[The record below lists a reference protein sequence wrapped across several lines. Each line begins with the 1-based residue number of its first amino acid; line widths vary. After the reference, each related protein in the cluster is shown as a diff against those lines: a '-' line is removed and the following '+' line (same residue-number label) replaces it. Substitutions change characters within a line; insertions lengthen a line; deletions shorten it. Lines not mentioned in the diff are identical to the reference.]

1 MPKRSIAMLLL
12 FAAFHVSAQD
22 ARCPTVKVSC
32 PDTVKDGADLTFTA
46 AVTGGPS
53 GVTPTYNWTVSAGS
67 IKSGQSTSTIVVD
80 TGGTGGQ
87 TVTATVD
94 VGGFDRECSSS
105 SSCTTSVEKKAAPA
119 VKFGEYVTRDLSAN
133 KKMLDDFV
141 LALLKDPE
149 AQGYLIA
156 YGGKTSGPDDA
167 QKAADNATDYTM
179 NVRKIDGAR
188 TLSGVGGYREEPTIE
203 LWIAPPGGDPP
214 MATPTVAPEAVRPP
228 A

>member
-1 MPKRSIAMLLL
+1 LITIMLLL
-12 FAAFHVSAQD
+12 FAAFNVSAQP
-22 ARCPTVKVSC
+22 ASCPTVNVSC

-46 AVTGGPS
+46 DVSGGPS

-67 IKSGQSTSTIVVD
+67 IKSGQGTSTIEVD
-80 TGGTGGQ
+80 TADTGGQ
-87 TVTATVD
+87 TITATVD
-94 VGGFDRECSSS
+94 VGGFDRKCSTS
-105 SSCTTSVEKKAAPA
+105 SSCTASVEKKAAPA

-133 KKMLDDFV
+133 KQMLDAFV
-141 LALLKDPE
+141 IELLNDPE
-149 AQGYLIA
+149 AQGYIIA
-156 YGGKTSGPDDA
+156 YGGKTSGPDEA

-188 TLSGVGGYREEPTIE
+188 TLSGVGGYREQPTIE
-203 LWIAPPGGDPP
+203 LWIAAPGGDPP